1 MDIGIYGLG
10 RMGANMVRRLAE
22 DGHRVVAGNRSAGPI
37 EEAVGYGA
45 EGAQGPEEFVKKL
58 EDTDGPR
65 VMWSML
71 PAGGVTDEMLH
82 SFADLGNEGDI
93 IVDGANSNFRDSIR
107 RSEELTGKGFRYLDA
122 GISGGVWGYE
132 VGYCTMVGG
141 DREAYEHVE
150 PALKT
155 LAPANGYSYLG
166 GAGAGHFSK
175 MVHNG
180 IEYGMLQAYAEGFEI
195 LEKSQYDFDLEAV
208 SNLWN
213 QGSVVRSW
221 LLELAERAF
230 ANEPHLESVA
240 GYVNDSGEGR
250 WTVQE
255 AINEDVP
262 APVITESLY
271 ARFAS
276 RQDES
281 FAAKSIAALR
291 QQFGGHTIKEA
302 GAQESG
308 QDG

>member
-1 MDIGIYGLG
+1 MQVGIYGLG

-22 DGHRVVAGNRSAGPI
+22 NGHEVVAGNRSSGPV

-45 EGAQGPEEFVKKL
+45 EGAQGVEEFVQKL
-58 EDTDGPR
+58 EKPR

-71 PAGGVTDEMLH
+71 PAGDITDEMLKT
-82 SFADLGNEGDI
+82 FADLGEEGDI
-93 IVDGANSNFRDSIR
+93 IVDGANSYFRDSVR
-107 RSEELTGKGFRYLDA
+107 RSEEISSRGFRFLDA
-122 GISGGVWGYE
+122 GISGGVWGYD

-141 DREAYEHVE
+141 DRSAYEHIE

-155 LAPANGYSYLG
+155 LAPADGYSYLG
-166 GAGAGHFSK
+166 GAGAGHFTK

-180 IEYGMLQAYAEGFEI
+180 IEYGMLQAYAEGLEI

-208 SNLWN
+208 SHLWN

-230 ANEPHLESVA
+230 ADEPHLQSVA
-240 GYVNDSGEGR
+240 GYVEDSGEGR

-262 APVITESLY
+262 APVITESLF

-291 QQFGGHTIKEA
+291 QQFGGHAIKEA
-302 GAQESG
+302 GEKDSG
-308 QDG
+308 QE

>member
-1 MDIGIYGLG
+1 MQLGIYGLG

-22 DGHRVVAGNRSAGPI
+22 NGHHVVAGNRSSGPV

-45 EGAQGPEEFVKKL
+45 EGARGVEEFVQKL
-58 EDTDGPR
+58 EKPR

-71 PAGGVTDEMLH
+71 PAGDITDQMLH
-82 SFADLGNEGDI
+82 TFADLGEEGDI
-93 IVDGANSNFRDSIR
+93 IVDGANSYFRDSIR
-107 RSEELTGKGFRYLDA
+107 RSQELTARGFRYLDA
-122 GISGGVWGYE
+122 GISGGVWGYD

-141 DREAYEHVE
+141 DRSAYEHIE

-155 LAPANGYSYLG
+155 LAPADGYSYLG
-166 GAGAGHFSK
+166 DAGAGHFTK

-208 SNLWN
+208 SHLWN

-230 ANEPHLESVA
+230 ANDPRLSGVA
-240 GYVNDSGEGR
+240 GYVEDSGEGR

-262 APVITESLY
+262 APVITESLF

-291 QQFGGHTIKEA
+291 QQFGGHAIKEA
-302 GAQESG
+302 GEKDSG
-308 QDG
+308 A

>member
-1 MDIGIYGLG
+1 MEIGIYGLG

-22 DGHRVVAGNRSAGPI
+22 DGHRVVAGNRSAEPI
-37 EEAVGYGA
+37 QEAVGYGA
-45 EGAQGPEEFVKKL
+45 EGAQGPEEFVQKL
-58 EDTDGPR
+58 GGSEGPR

-71 PAGGVTDEMLH
+71 PAGDITDEMLH
-82 SFADLGNEGDI
+82 SFADLGSEGDI
-93 IVDGANSNFRDSIR
+93 IVDGANSYFRDSIR
-107 RSEELTGKGFRYLDA
+107 RSEELTAKGFRYLDA
-122 GISGGVWGYE
+122 GISGGVWGYD

-141 DREAYEHVE
+141 DRSAYEHIE

-166 GAGAGHFSK
+166 GPGAGHFTK

-230 ANEPHLESVA
+230 ANEGHLESVA

-281 FAAKSIAALR
+281 FAAKTIAALR

-302 GAQESG
+302 GSRESG
-308 QDG
+308 QS

>member
-1 MDIGIYGLG
+1 MQIGIYGLG

-22 DGHRVVAGNRSAGPI
+22 NGHEVVAGNRSSGPV

-45 EGAQGPEEFVKKL
+45 EGAYGVEEFVQKL
-58 EDTDGPR
+58 EKPR

-71 PAGGVTDEMLH
+71 PAGDITDQMLNT
-82 SFADLGNEGDI
+82 FADLGEEGDI
-93 IVDGANSNFRDSIR
+93 IVDGANSYFRDSVR
-107 RSEELTGKGFRYLDA
+107 RSEEITARGFRYLDA
-122 GISGGVWGYE
+122 GISGGVWGYD

-141 DREAYEHVE
+141 DRSAYEHIE

-155 LAPANGYSYLG
+155 LAPADGYSYLG
-166 GAGAGHFSK
+166 DAGAGHFTK

-195 LEKSQYDFDLEAV
+195 LEKSGYDFDLEAV
-208 SNLWN
+208 SHLWN

-230 ANEPHLESVA
+230 ANDPRLSGVA
-240 GYVNDSGEGR
+240 GYVEDSGEGR

-291 QQFGGHTIKEA
+291 QQFGGHAVKEA
-302 GAQESG
+302 GDKDSG
-308 QDG
+308 A